1 MQPNIA
7 LIIILTFEYILFKN
21 NVENVIN
28 NMPLKTK
35 IAVVI
40 ALAWV
45 IISMMIE
52 LSIPYL

>member
-1 MQPNIA
+1 MQPSIA
-7 LIIILTFEYILFKN
+7 LIIILTFGYILFKN

-28 NMPLKTK
+28 NMPLKAK

-40 ALAWV
+40 ALAWL